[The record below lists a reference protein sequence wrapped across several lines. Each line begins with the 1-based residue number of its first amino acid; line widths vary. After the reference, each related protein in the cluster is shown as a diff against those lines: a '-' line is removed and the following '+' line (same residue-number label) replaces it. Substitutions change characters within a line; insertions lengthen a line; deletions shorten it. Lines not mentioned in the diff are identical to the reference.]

1 MISPDHTSHPPAHAL
16 GKRPPIDKLIR
27 RLLIG
32 VVCLA
37 VFLRLLHLSAVSQT
51 AFLRFPL
58 VIDQS
63 DMYAFWQWAHR
74 ILDGDWLGRDTYHPN
89 FEWREQIAP
98 LETWYRWWGGK
109 EIFHQAPLYPY
120 LLAGL
125 LSLKDSLTFVIFI
138 QLLLGSLHPLILFF
152 LARRLF
158 DDRVAL
164 IAATLAALYGP
175 FIFYQGIVLRD
186 WLPPILEP
194 LILLS
199 VLSAKE
205 RGRTGAWLS
214 AGIVMGLG
222 IVVKETALAL
232 IGVTFVWLA
241 IQFRRA
247 WREAVRPFALVGA
260 GLLLCLTPLVLRNI
274 AVGAP
279 PFAISVQGPGSVIA
293 GFSAGSLPVGY
304 TLNPLMDSVRER
316 AGGSL
321 WAAGREALRTHEG
334 DYVGLFYQQLFKL
347 RGLVGPFEMP
357 NNESYSYGLE
367 ISPVLAFTLGYS
379 LIFPLGAAGLLLL
392 LRSGP
397 RSSLLYWY
405 LASALVVQFAT
416 FILARFRLAFVPVL
430 MLAAAFMIMSILDRI
445 RARQLV
451 QAAGALALVFVFAAI
466 QQLWAPMVRPEEF
479 LRPTEYIYAAQ
490 TYAAERKFDRA
501 VKELVRFRRKAE
513 RGLADSPGKSFNAG
527 AVSEAAVLEGGYHLE
542 WASQLFEH
550 KNTDEAR
557 MHISLAE
564 DAYAN
569 QPQGG
574 LALYNLGL
582 VYLKLRDR
590 EKAKMLF
597 ARYLE
602 LEPGSERADNVRR
615 LLSLLA
621 EE

>member
-1 MISPDHTSHPPAHAL
+1 LSVN
-16 GKRPPIDKLIR
+16 IR
-27 RLLIG
+27 RLLFAILALAFG
-32 VVCLA
+32 V
-37 VFLRLLHLSAVSQT
+37 RLLHLWAISET
-51 AFLRFPL
+51 AFLQFPL

-63 DMYAFWQWAHR
+63 DMYAFWQWAQR

-89 FEWREQIAP
+89 FEWRQQIAP

-120 LLAGL
+120 LLASL
-125 LSLKDSLTFVIFI
+125 LSLRDSLTFVTLA
-138 QLLLGSLHPLILFF
+138 QLLLGSLQPLILFF
-152 LARRLF
+152 LARRFF

-186 WLPPILEP
+186 WLPPVLEP

-199 VLSAKE
+199 VLRAKE
-205 RGRTGAWLS
+205 KGHAGAWLS
-214 AGIVMGLG
+214 AGVVMGLG
-222 IVVKETALAL
+222 ILAKETALAL
-232 IGVTFVWLA
+232 IGVAFVWLA

-247 WREAVRPFALVGA
+247 WPEAVRSFALVGA
-260 GLLLCLTPLVLRNI
+260 GLLLCLSPLVLRNI

-279 PFAISVQGPGSVIA
+279 PFAVSVQGPGNVLA
-293 GFSAGSLPVGY
+293 GLSAGNLPVGY
-304 TLNPLMDSVRER
+304 TPNPLMDPIRER
-316 AGGSL
+316 AGHSL
-321 WAAGREALRTHEG
+321 FAAAREALRTHEG
-334 DYVGLFYQQLFKL
+334 DYAGLFRQQFLKL
-347 RGLVGPFEMP
+347 RGLVEPFEMP
-357 NNESYSYGLE
+357 NSESYSYGLE

-405 LASALVVQFAT
+405 LAAALVVQLAT

-430 MLAAAFMIMSILDRI
+430 ILAAAFTIVSILDRI
-445 RARQLV
+445 RGRQLV

-466 QQLWAPMVRPEEF
+466 QQLWAPVVRSEEF
-479 LRPTEYIYAAQ
+479 LRQTEYVYAAK

-501 VKELVRFRRKAE
+501 VNELVQFRRKAE
-513 RGLADSPGKSFNAG
+513 RGLAASPGRFFNAG
-527 AVSEAAVLEGGYHLE
+527 AVAEAAVLEGGYHLE
-542 WASQLFEH
+542 WASHLIEH

-557 MHISLAE
+557 MHIGLAE

-569 QPQGG
+569 QPEQG
-574 LALYNLGL
+574 LASYNLGL
-582 VYLKLRDR
+582 AYLKVRDR
-590 EKAKMLF
+590 DRARMFL

-602 LEPGSERADNVRR
+602 LEPEGSRADHARR
-615 LLSLLA
+615 LVTLL
-621 EE
+621 ENG